1 MAIRQKG
8 MPRFVLFCL
17 LLTACV
23 VAQQSQYAATSW
35 PRAFGGD
42 AQTCREGDLER
53 VWVRS
58 GVSGSTPDS
67 LPGVPG

>member
-1 MAIRQKG
+1 MFF
-8 MPRFVLFCL
+8 FVSLLFF
-17 LLTACV
+17 V
-23 VAQQSQYAATSW
+23 GSVAGSQYAATSW

-58 GVSGSTPDS
+58 GVPGSTPDG